1 MNTHIKDLTT
11 GTDLEHLLE
20 AVRDTLSDEMIVRL
34 ANTLSGSLDLLDR
47 LNRSGVMDALP
58 VLERLIGSGDLE
70 RLQRLLPR
78 MLDLLEGLDRELLD
92 GLSRSLVQARQDSAE
107 APAALGGV
115 GGFWAILR
123 EPENQETIRF
133 FLNFG
138 KHLKNA
144 GNRETSAG

>member
-1 MNTHIKDLTT
+1 MNTQAKANDLAT
-11 GTDLEHLLE
+11 GTELEHLTE
-20 AVRDTLSDEMIVRL
+20 AVRDTLSDEMITRL
-34 ANTLSGSLDLLDR
+34 AGTLSSSLDLLDH

-58 VLERLIGSGDLE
+58 TLERLVSSGDLE

-78 MLDLLEGLDRELLD
+78 MLDLMEGLDRELLD
-92 GLSRSLVQARQDSAE
+92 GLSRSLAQARQESAE

-138 KHLKNA
+138 KHLRNPATKPD
-144 GNRETSAG
+144 